1 MKKNLFTSIF
11 YLLLTCCTLWSCSSS
26 DNDSGEEVKP
36 PFKRTERSLE
46 MKSTILGQTVKY
58 SILFPKDYDKTSTDY
73 AVVYLL
79 HGYGDNENAW
89 LDGGRIENHI
99 DLAVS
104 KGDCKPVILVM
115 PFCEKSYYVDNYS
128 GSRQYMKMIT
138 EELVPFVDKNYRT
151 IKGANHRAVMGYS
164 MGGYGAFILPSLN
177 PNLFSTS
184 VALSMSWRTDAQYM
198 AEPQGVWDNQFGS
211 IFGGT
216 GQSGQGRITEYF
228 KQHSPFHFF
237 LKNDLSKYRTVK
249 YMLDCGDDEEQLSIT
264 NDELHSLMLERGI
277 VHEYRMRNGAHNWDY
292 WSASM
297 DEAFKFIQL
306 SFDESSLPAEE
317 VEVVSIPDAVK
328 GAYSKISINGV
339 GDNIGIYLP
348 EEYANSG
355 LRYPVIY
362 FLHDRKGINEDR
374 ESIKKVLSLMETAYI
389 VDGLNQAIVVELPAS
404 VLDKD
409 GFVEKAITYID
420 QNYSTLAKS
429 SARLLMANNQGGKGV
444 EKFLSRVNACFL
456 YNAEIPKDGFVTE
469 TQFYYLDMTDL
480 FMGSRAYG
488 NLYAK
493 LREQKI
499 AHQYRVRNG
508 IDSYRSFLNG
518 LSNSFSYMNAQL
530 DKPEK

>member
-1 MKKNLFTSIF
+1 MKKNLFTPIF
-11 YLLLTCCTLWSCSSS
+11 YVLLACCALWSCGSS
-26 DNDSGEEVKP
+26 DNDSGEVVKP
-36 PFKRTERSLE
+36 PFKRTERSIE

-58 SILFPKDYDKTSTDY
+58 SVLFPKDYDKTTTDY

-89 LDGGRIENHI
+89 LDGGRIENHV

-104 KGDCKPVILVM
+104 MGHTKPLILVM
-115 PFCEKSYYVDNYS
+115 PHCDNSYYVDNHS

-138 EELVPFVDKNYRT
+138 EELVPLVDKNYRT
-151 IKGANHRAVMGYS
+151 IKDANHRAMMGYS
-164 MGGYGAFILPSLN
+164 MGGYGAFILPSIN

-184 VALSMSWRTDAQYM
+184 VSLSMSWRTDAQYM
-198 AEPQGVWDNQFGS
+198 AEPQGVWDNQFGA

-237 LKNDLSKYRTVK
+237 LKNDLSKYKKVK
-249 YMLDCGDDEEQLSIT
+249 YLLDCGDDEAQLSIT
-264 NDELHSLMLERGI
+264 NDELHSLMLEKGI
-277 VHEYRMRNGAHNWDY
+277 THEYRMRNGAHNWDY

-306 SFDESSLPAEE
+306 SFDESSLPEEE
-317 VEVVSIPDAVK
+317 VEVASKPDAVR
-328 GAYSKISINGV
+328 GQYSKIAIEGV
-339 GDNIGIYLP
+339 GENIGIYLP

-362 FLHDRKGINEDR
+362 LLHDRKDVKEDR

-389 VDGLNQAIVVELPAS
+389 VDGLSQVILVELPTD
-404 VLDKD
+404 VLNKD
-409 GFVEKAITYID
+409 GFAEKTMEHID
-420 QNYSTLAKS
+420 NNYRSLAKPT
-429 SARLLMANNQGGKGV
+429 ARLAMANNLGGKGM
-444 EKFLSRVNACFL
+444 EKLLTKVNACFL
-456 YNAEIPKDGFVTE
+456 YNAEIPATGFESQTK
-469 TQFYYLDMTDL
+469 FYYLDMTDK
-480 FMGSRAYG
+480 FMGSRPYG

-493 LREQKI
+493 LRNDKI
-499 AHQYRVRNG
+499 AHEYRVRNG

-518 LSNSFSYMNAQL
+518 LPKSFSSMNAQL